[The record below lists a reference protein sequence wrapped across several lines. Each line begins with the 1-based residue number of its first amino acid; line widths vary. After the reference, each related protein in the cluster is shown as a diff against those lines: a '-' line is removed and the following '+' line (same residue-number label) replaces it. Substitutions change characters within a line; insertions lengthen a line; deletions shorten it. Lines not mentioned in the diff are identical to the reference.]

1 MGLFVYFSQQQMD
14 DVDGSG
20 HMMGIDLLR
29 CSQSSD
35 EFLSLLSP
43 VSLLL
48 TLVGGQ
54 TLLATSF
61 STYFFGGQHLC
72 MHLCICAFQISFSEV
87 YIVEHSVTKMQ
98 KQFAGFAFDPGER
111 TSLPT
116 NCLV

>member
-1 MGLFVYFSQQQMD
+1 MGLFVYFSQQMD

-20 HMMGIDLLR
+20 HMMGTDLLR

-43 VSLLL
+43 VSLFL

-61 STYFFGGQHLC
+61 STYFLWTKSLSYLYVC
-72 MHLCICAFQISFSEV
+72 FS
-87 YIVEHSVTKMQ
+87 
-98 KQFAGFAFDPGER
+98 
-111 TSLPT
+111 
-116 NCLV
+116 NLVLAKFS

>member
-1 MGLFVYFSQQQMD
+1 MILMIMVMMRIMIIFTMMNLF
-14 DVDGSG
+14 G
-20 HMMGIDLLR
+20 